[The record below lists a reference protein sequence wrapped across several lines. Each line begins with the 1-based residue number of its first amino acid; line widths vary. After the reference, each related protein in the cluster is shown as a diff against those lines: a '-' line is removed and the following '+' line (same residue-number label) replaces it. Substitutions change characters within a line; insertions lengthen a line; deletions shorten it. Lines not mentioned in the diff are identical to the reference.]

1 MDLWLKTGS
10 LKRCEKPAVQVDAQS
25 EIVNVTVLV
34 ENDNN
39 FSSKSSTSA
48 RASDCNKRAVKRK
61 YDEGYL
67 GLGFTWTGSEDYP
80 DALCVVCQKI
90 LQNSSVVPAKLKRH
104 LETHHPHLANKSISF
119 FATKLVGIKAMQRI
133 IHSTTT
139 FNDKLLEV
147 SYLVSQRIAMAG
159 EAHTIA
165 EKLIKPSILDAVK
178 ILLGE
183 SDSKKLES
191 IPLSNN
197 TVSRRID
204 HMGIYIKYEVCFRL
218 QKCDFFCLQID
229 ESTDVA
235 GLAVLLAFVR
245 YAYEGDI
252 QEDLLMCKT
261 LPTYTTGEEI
271 FRALD
276 SFMSENEITW
286 EKFMGVCTDGAKSM
300 TGSVKGVVT

>member
-48 RASDCNKRAVKRK
+48 PASDSNKRAVKRK

-104 LETHHPHLANKSISF
+104 LETHHPHLANKSIPF

-183 SDSKKLES
+183 SESKKLES

-197 TVSRRID
+197 T
-204 HMGIYIKYEVCFRL
+204 
-218 QKCDFFCLQID
+218 ID

-276 SFMSENEITW
+276 SFMNENEITW
-286 EKFMGVCTDGAKSM
+286 GKCMGVCTDGAKSM

>member
-1 MDLWLKTGS
+1 
-10 LKRCEKPAVQVDAQS
+10 
-25 EIVNVTVLV
+25 
-34 ENDNN
+34 
-39 FSSKSSTSA
+39 
-48 RASDCNKRAVKRK
+48 
-61 YDEGYL
+61 
-67 GLGFTWTGSEDYP
+67 
-80 DALCVVCQKI
+80 
-90 LQNSSVVPAKLKRH
+90 
-104 LETHHPHLANKSISF
+104 
-119 FATKLVGIKAMQRI
+119 MQRI
-133 IHSTTT
+133 RHST

-147 SYLVSQRIAMAG
+147 SYLESRRIAMAG

-183 SDSKKLES
+183 SESKKPES

-204 HMGIYIKYEVCFRL
+204 HMGIYIKYEVCSRL

-271 FRALD
+271 FRTLD

-286 EKFMGVCTDGAKSM
+286 GKCMDVCTDGAKSM
-300 TGSVKGVVT
+300 TGSVKGVVTRIKQKNPECSSSHCAIHRYQLVAKGMPSELTRVLDDVVKIVNFIKSRPLKSRLFSIICEDMGSLRCNLLLHTAVRWLSRGKVLVRVFELREELLAFFKKDKFSLSCCNMAAVPCLYGRYILQVE